1 MKELLNIL
9 KGRYIDLKALINN
22 YYLNFLS
29 GIIFFLGSKKINL
42 LIKNNKNI
50 NNLED
55 LTPYIS
61 EKEEENYNLQTYLES
76 LEWGILNQNV
86 KNIAVSGSFGTGKS
100 TILNLFKKK
109 NPEFKVLDINLGKF
123 EEKNKQTEVDIE
135 TSIVQQILY
144 FEKKKNLRDSRF
156 ERINYDKFIFFKVVF
171 FIFWVFSILYLFF
184 DKIYEKVYFIN
195 KSETSYYIYLMKFTF
210 IIGVFFIA
218 KKLFRQIFKLK
229 VSKISFS
236 DAEFVPKENDISI
249 INKHVDELIYFFEK
263 TKTSV
268 VFIEDIDRFEDAV
281 EVFIKLRELNII
293 INNSKDILQKV
304 TFVYAV
310 KDELFSKNNEKT
322 KFFDL
327 IIPIIPVVDY
337 SNSNTQFIKRLK
349 SDFIDKNILIEDI
362 IYNISPFINDMRS
375 LINIINEFKTYYKI
389 KNKEN
394 DKIDFN
400 KLFSL
405 IVLKNIYPIDFK
417 DLQNKVGFVY
427 EIFDKKNEFYKETE
441 TNLIIELGFLRADKE
456 NIASERQQNI
466 IELRRIYISEIS
478 IQTFGATHYYLEN
491 ENVMLNEFIKDEI
504 FTKIVE
510 NGKLSYTKDYKSK
523 SLDFTEIEN
532 VIDSKTNYRDRER
545 RILDKQNDKII
556 SIDSE
561 IKNIQNK
568 LSNLKNS
575 SLNDLIIEAG
585 NEETEKYFSKAI
597 KNIAERVVENSKDE
611 FKDDIDKQKSIDSVI
626 SKLTQNYNLLK
637 VLIINGYLD
646 ENYST
651 YISLFYPESI
661 TEKDNDLKVRI
672 IGNNET
678 FFDEKIDRPK
688 NFIAEIVVDN
698 FKKESILNFYIL
710 DYLIKNYRN
719 NKIVEN
725 KFNEFI
731 KTISNTKDKSVD
743 FINRYIIYSRDEG
756 KDYVFINSFSSQW
769 DGFWELIYIKDE
781 FNLEEK
787 KRIFDILFKNS
798 NVQKLKSLNKTE
810 KIKNFLV
817 DYEDFVL
824 RNFNS
829 EDKTEVF
836 NKLKSLGIM
845 FNKIEYK
852 THLHD
857 WIYQIMTNNLYQINK
872 SNISL
877 FLEKYDGNKID
888 SSTSISPS
896 YSFINK
902 SDCTS
907 LKENIEENI
916 NEYIERVLLHLDGGN
931 EEGAS
936 IEKLLNSNN
945 VKEENKYLIIEN
957 LNFKLLS
964 ISKINDNMYWGS
976 LMILER
982 VEANWENVLLYYK
995 MGAGIDDVLTDFLN
1009 DSYNDLKLHCID
1021 EPLKDTDDEISLELI
1036 NRFNVDLV
1044 NSKIL
1049 DVTFSNL
1056 VSSMTMNFEE
1066 VSIIDRIDRI
1076 SALIEHNIILLN
1088 SYNLSSLSV
1097 ENIHLLCTRNEQTLS
1112 ELYPSLEIPIESWG
1126 EIFNSNIS
1134 GNLKID
1140 ILKFL
1145 TEQEMYDYNDIKFL
1159 EIIIENFKA
1168 THFHISLEYFIENV
1182 LLSVIEIKEK
1192 VYLLNLERNN
1202 IDSLNMKTYLENLG
1216 EPYSK
1221 ILQKEKIEIEN
1232 SNENEVLMRSLKD
1245 LGFIKRTYLKNND
1258 TIITVSF

>member
-1 MKELLNIL
+1 
-9 KGRYIDLKALINN
+9 
-22 YYLNFLS
+22 
-29 GIIFFLGSKKINL
+29 
-42 LIKNNKNI
+42 
-50 NNLED
+50 
-55 LTPYIS
+55 
-61 EKEEENYNLQTYLES
+61 
-76 LEWGILNQNV
+76 
-86 KNIAVSGSFGTGKS
+86 
-100 TILNLFKKK
+100 
-109 NPEFKVLDINLGKF
+109 
-123 EEKNKQTEVDIE
+123 
-135 TSIVQQILY
+135 
-144 FEKKKNLRDSRF
+144 
-156 ERINYDKFIFFKVVF
+156 
-171 FIFWVFSILYLFF
+171 
-184 DKIYEKVYFIN
+184 
-195 KSETSYYIYLMKFTF
+195 
-210 IIGVFFIA
+210 
-218 KKLFRQIFKLK
+218 
-229 VSKISFS
+229 
-236 DAEFVPKENDISI
+236 
-249 INKHVDELIYFFEK
+249 
-263 TKTSV
+263 
-268 VFIEDIDRFEDAV
+268 
-281 EVFIKLRELNII
+281 
-293 INNSKDILQKV
+293 
-304 TFVYAV
+304 
-310 KDELFSKNNEKT
+310 
-322 KFFDL
+322 
-327 IIPIIPVVDY
+327 
-337 SNSNTQFIKRLK
+337 
-349 SDFIDKNILIEDI
+349 
-362 IYNISPFINDMRS
+362 
-375 LINIINEFKTYYKI
+375 
-389 KNKEN
+389 
-394 DKIDFN
+394 
-400 KLFSL
+400 
-405 IVLKNIYPIDFK
+405 
-417 DLQNKVGFVY
+417 
-427 EIFDKKNEFYKETE
+427 
-441 TNLIIELGFLRADKE
+441 
-456 NIASERQQNI
+456 
-466 IELRRIYISEIS
+466 
-478 IQTFGATHYYLEN
+478 
-491 ENVMLNEFIKDEI
+491 
-504 FTKIVE
+504 
-510 NGKLSYTKDYKSK
+510 
-523 SLDFTEIEN
+523 
-532 VIDSKTNYRDRER
+532 
-545 RILDKQNDKII
+545 
-556 SIDSE
+556 
-561 IKNIQNK
+561 
-568 LSNLKNS
+568 
-575 SLNDLIIEAG
+575 
-585 NEETEKYFSKAI
+585 
-597 KNIAERVVENSKDE
+597 
-611 FKDDIDKQKSIDSVI
+611 
-626 SKLTQNYNLLK
+626 
-637 VLIINGYLD
+637 
-646 ENYST
+646 
-651 YISLFYPESI
+651 
-661 TEKDNDLKVRI
+661 
-672 IGNNET
+672 
-678 FFDEKIDRPK
+678 
-688 NFIAEIVVDN
+688 
-698 FKKESILNFYIL
+698 
-710 DYLIKNYRN
+710 
-719 NKIVEN
+719 
-725 KFNEFI
+725 
-731 KTISNTKDKSVD
+731 
-743 FINRYIIYSRDEG
+743 
-756 KDYVFINSFSSQW
+756 
-769 DGFWELIYIKDE
+769 
-781 FNLEEK
+781 
-787 KRIFDILFKNS
+787 
-798 NVQKLKSLNKTE
+798 
-810 KIKNFLV
+810 
-817 DYEDFVL
+817 
-824 RNFNS
+824 
-829 EDKTEVF
+829 
-836 NKLKSLGIM
+836 M